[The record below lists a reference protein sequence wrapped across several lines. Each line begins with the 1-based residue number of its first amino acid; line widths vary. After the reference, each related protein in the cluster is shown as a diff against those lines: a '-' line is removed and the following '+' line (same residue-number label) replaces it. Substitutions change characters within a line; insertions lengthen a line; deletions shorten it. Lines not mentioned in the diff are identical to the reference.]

1 MPDVEHSGCGCWCG
15 AQENDVLV
23 DADGVEDR
31 ALPADQVAHLGAQ
44 DPLRLRVLC
53 AETVDAGHSVLLF
66 CGAKKARPPR
76 DPFCHWAAHACLS
89 IVSLG
94 QVFLAL
100 LPRRRALLA
109 PRHSFFHWAAHACL
123 SKMSLRR
130 CSCTISVCIYSIE
143 NMLTSIGLASP
154 LN

>member
-109 PRHSFFHWAAHACL
+109 PPPTPSSTGPHTPACQRCRYDVVL
-123 SKMSLRR
+123 ALFLFAFTLLRT
-130 CSCTISVCIYSIE
+130 CLLQSDWPP
-143 NMLTSIGLASP
+143 AP
-154 LN
+154 